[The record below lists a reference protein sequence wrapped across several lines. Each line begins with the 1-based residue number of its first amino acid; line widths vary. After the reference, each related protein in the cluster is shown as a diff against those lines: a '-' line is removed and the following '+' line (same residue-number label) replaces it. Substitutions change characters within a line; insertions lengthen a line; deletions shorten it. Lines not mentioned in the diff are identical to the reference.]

1 MFVQYMYWLHVPDV
15 FFITHVYSI
24 SSHCESA
31 NDVSND
37 AGADVMEDEN
47 ENE

>member
-1 MFVQYMYWLHVPDV
+1 MFSVRGERQHVADV
-15 FFITHVYSI
+15 CFITRVYSI